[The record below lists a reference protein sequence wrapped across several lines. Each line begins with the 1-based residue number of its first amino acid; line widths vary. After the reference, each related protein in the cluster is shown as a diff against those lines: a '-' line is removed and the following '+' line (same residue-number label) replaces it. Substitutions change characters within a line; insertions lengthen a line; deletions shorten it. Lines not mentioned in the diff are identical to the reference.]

1 MIRTDL
7 ELLNIKKCVHGDTT
21 TLYWRLGNPVLRRRK
36 NRNAAGSDWNRTPG
50 RERAVNKFTATKR
63 LVGSF
68 LFVLGEC
75 SSWRRAA
82 RLFGRNGQTGENFFF
97 SRVHACIAA
106 DGSGVE
112 DFRHFKLAAGRLPLP
127 PGLRLTR
134 EGNSCTL
141 EWEVGEEQPVALA
154 GDLLRVGIIYDAEPD
169 GLSLANTGGARR
181 SDGKAFFSLDPGRGT
196 RVHLYPYFSREDNSD
211 FSDNDY
217 FESEAMLTTPGK
229 DGNDV
234 ENEFFEQERGIN
246 KWRCVLIHLLVH
258 KVHKVEPSVLKVH
271 KVKYHTSCWLPI
283 QSSIIFVIFRP
294 YDFTDFKDFIDPRVC
309 QNTPSGRFRFGLN
322 STRFVP
328 VTRRPS
334 VLDRGNACRASSG
347 SRKHLFPVPRGGM
360 IQRLPGRRY
369 RVV

>member
-7 ELLNIKKCVHGDTT
+7 ELLNIKKCMHGDTT

-63 LVGSF
+63 LVSSF

-97 SRVHACIAA
+97 SRVHAYIAA

-112 DFRHFKLAAGRLPLP
+112 DFCHFKLAAGRLPLP

-217 FESEAMLTTPGK
+217 FESEAMLTTSGE

-234 ENEFFEQERGIN
+234 ENEFFEQKRGIN
-246 KWRCVLIHLLVH
+246 KLQVTR
-258 KVHKVEPSVLKVH
+258 
-271 KVKYHTSCWLPI
+271 TSCNL
-283 QSSIIFVIFRP
+283 QS
-294 YDFTDFKDFIDPRVC
+294 
-309 QNTPSGRFRFGLN
+309 RFRFGLN
-322 STRFVP
+322 STRSVP
-328 VTRRPS
+328 VTRRRS
-334 VLDRGNACRASSG
+334 VLDRGSACRASSG
-347 SRKHLFPVPRGGM
+347 SRKRLFPVPRGGM
-360 IQRLPGRRY
+360 TRLSPGRRC
-369 RVV
+369 RVA